1 MRLNL
6 HSRKF
11 LLIFLVFGIVSL
23 SCSLPLFR
31 SQSSTVDE
39 SNPLPTFEIEETQ
52 IQQSIETVVAQPGEQ
67 FYYQISEA
75 QLTSMLIDSLD
86 SRADLGI
93 TDPIA
98 YLSNGIVEIRGQA
111 QRSGIK
117 LPLLIQL
124 QLYIDSQHQLQYEI
138 VTAKI
143 GPFPLP
149 DILLDQLSNYLD
161 QSLSNN
167 LSLDRNDVY
176 FEHVAVENG
185 ILVVSGHLR

>member
-39 SNPLPTFEIEETQ
+39 SNPLPTFAIEETQ
-52 IQQSIETVVAQPGEQ
+52 VQQSIETVVAQPVEQ

-93 TDPIA
+93 TDPRA
-98 YLSNGIVEIRGQA
+98 YLRNGVVEIRGQA